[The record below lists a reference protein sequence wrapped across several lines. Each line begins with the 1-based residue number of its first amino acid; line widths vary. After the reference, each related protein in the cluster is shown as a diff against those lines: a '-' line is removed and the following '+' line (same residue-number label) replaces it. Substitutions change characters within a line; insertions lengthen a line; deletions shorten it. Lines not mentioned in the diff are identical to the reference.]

1 MAGFAMDLGDEG
13 TAYEKGV
20 NAPSASA
27 SAAAAQGMA
36 NLTKGL
42 FGAMD
47 AYSKAQTR
55 GKPTEASLNKAG
67 FANFVTQLDKLKG
80 VTDPTR
86 LKAGINSAVSS
97 YESLGFQLGDGE
109 ADAVFRRTGV
119 DISSLTFNPAMAA
132 AEAANKQLIENPAY
146 MFLAEQKLSQ
156 SGKPFTSQDVATIA
170 LNDMKTSEAA
180 ALYITSASNI
190 DKMEFQESYMP
201 HANKILQNIR
211 AIALVG
217 LQAEIAGGDVS
228 PESMVQ
234 LRTSFDIAKSQLTRP
249 LNITADEFSP
259 VKSQIDTLDSLLGR
273 LETYDKDMLTAE
285 TMAAMEPISAALLKQ
300 AKVLGKTDPQLAQAL
315 LSDKVDWSSYVAG
328 KWPEILKTL
337 EKTETK
343 DTVYTNLNVFG
354 LDEPEVGAAVILHNN
369 EELEIATDRSDKDR
383 LNAINNAFDFKVK
396 LTEPVNLNQPEHRDS
411 FLNGVGQATV
421 NVSTSNKLLS
431 KETMDVL
438 YANDVFDKLNI
449 VKKLDPEGHTLAV
462 NQLKDALQSQSNIF
476 ATTMKGIVEST
487 VFELT
492 GIGEVKLKAEKTT
505 SPSEWAGGLFQDKAD
520 KYYGGNIYRMIKD
533 SGRALSTGERTELRG
548 KGWGVEA
555 LGRNYSEI
563 TRANDQ
569 FKTYANYWR
578 RLGGDPSAMESMLLT
593 RQEDDAAPVDTNN
606 NLTPDQNADVTAAI
620 NEDFIGVPLEDI
632 DFESNAEATPRE
644 PDEEIVVTPLDSDGN
659 STITPEVLD
668 KVEDAPNTAAA
679 LEIITTETEVPE
691 VLTQNPVQYIY
702 DQGFIG
708 LDEKDLTTQSTIVGF
723 FNNSLGKT
731 QKFATSGKG
740 DTSVSQGSRAWCGTF
755 VDHVLTNLG
764 LPRVAS
770 SDRYDRVRARKYLN
784 IGSSVNIQDA
794 ESGDIVVKKTGKQ
807 YHVGFFVG
815 TEELVDLGGKVG
827 IAEFQNA
834 LMTKGYNLPK
844 FGADGDFG
852 SETISALKKF
862 QKAEGLQDTGL
873 MDSETFKSLLGRD
886 ATVAPH
892 ILMLGGNQS
901 NEVNVSSYPSSQVQ
915 GIRRMGKVQEL
926 SQETFS
932 EITEDIQKG
941 GSVN

>member
-47 AYSKAQTR
+47 AYSRSQAR

-86 LKAGINSAVSS
+86 LKAGINSAISS
-97 YESLGFQLGDGE
+97 YESLGFQLGEGE

-132 AEAANKQLIENPAY
+132 AEAANKQLIENPAFMY
-146 MFLAEQKLSQ
+146 LAEQKLSQ
-156 SGKPFTSQDVATIA
+156 SGKPFTSQDVATTA
-170 LNDMKTSEAA
+170 LNDMKASEAA

-190 DKMEFQESYMP
+190 SKMEFQESYMP
-201 HANKILQNIR
+201 HANKVLQNIR

-249 LNITADEFSP
+249 LNISADEFSP
-259 VKSQIDTLDSLLGR
+259 VKSQIDTLDALLGR

-300 AKVLGKTDPQLAQAL
+300 AKELGKTDPILAQAL
-315 LSDKVDWSSYVAG
+315 LSDKVDWSTYVTG
-328 KWPEILKTL
+328 KWPAVLKTL

-343 DTVYTNLNVFG
+343 DTVYTNLNVFD
-354 LDEPEVGAAVILHNN
+354 LPEPEGAAATVILHNTD
-369 EELEIATDRSDKDR
+369 EIESATDRSDEDR

-396 LTEPVNLNQPEHRDS
+396 LTQPINLNQPEHRDS

-438 YANDVFDKLNI
+438 FDNDVFDKLNI

-462 NQLKDALQSQSNIF
+462 NQLKDALQAQSNIF

-492 GIGEVKLKAEKTT
+492 GIGEVKLKAERTT

-548 KGWGVEA
+548 RGWGVEA

-563 TRANDQ
+563 TRANNQ

-578 RLGGDPSAMESMLLT
+578 RLGGDPSTMESMILT
-593 RQEDDAAPVDTNN
+593 RQEDDAAPVATNN
-606 NLTPDQNADVTAAI
+606 NLTADQNADVTAAI
-620 NEDFIGVPLEDI
+620 NEDSIGIPLEDI
-632 DFESNAEATPRE
+632 DFESNAEATPKE
-644 PDEEIVVTPLDSDGN
+644 PDEEIVTTPIGGLNLDSSLDEILVSEGGFQNRPKDKGNYRPDGTLIGTNRGVTPN
-659 STITPEVLD
+659 SLAEFRGVDPNTITEADIKAVTEDEARQIFKQIYFDKPKLNQLPVNLQEAVFDMQINSGRNAVRILQKLAGMPKDKRDGYVGPETL
-668 KVEDAPNTAAA
+668 KA
-679 LEIITTETEVPE
+679 L
-691 VLTQNPVQYIY
+691 
-702 DQGFIG
+702 QG
-708 LDEKDLTTQSTIVGF
+708 
-723 FNNSLGKT
+723 
-731 QKFATSGKG
+731 
-740 DTSVSQGSRAWCGTF
+740 
-755 VDHVLTNLG
+755 
-764 LPRVAS
+764 
-770 SDRYDRVRARKYLN
+770 
-784 IGSSVNIQDA
+784 VNITNAEYADA
-794 ESGDIVVKKTGKQ
+794 RIEFYNNLVKSDPDQ
-807 YHVGFFVG
+807 YGENLAG
-815 TEELVDLGGKVG
+815 W
-827 IAEFQNA
+827 IARAN
-834 LMTKGYNLPK
+834 KYRNK
-844 FGADGDFG
+844 
-852 SETISALKKF
+852 
-862 QKAEGLQDTGL
+862 
-873 MDSETFKSLLGRD
+873 
-886 ATVAPH
+886 
-892 ILMLGGNQS
+892 
-901 NEVNVSSYPSSQVQ
+901 
-915 GIRRMGKVQEL
+915 
-926 SQETFS
+926 
-932 EITEDIQKG
+932 
-941 GSVN
+941 

>member
-20 NAPSASA
+20 NAPSANA

-42 FGAMD
+42 FGAMG
-47 AYSKAQTR
+47 AYSRAQAS

-86 LKAGINSAVSS
+86 LKAGINSAISS
-97 YESLGFQLGDGE
+97 YESLGFQLGEGE

-146 MFLAEQKLSQ
+146 MYLAEQKLNQ

-170 LNDMKTSEAA
+170 LNDMKASEAA

-190 DKMEFQESYMP
+190 SKMEFQESYMP
-201 HANKILQNIR
+201 HANKVLQNIR

-234 LRTSFDIAKSQLTRP
+234 LRTSFDIAKAQLTRP
-249 LNITADEFSP
+249 TNITADEFSP
-259 VKSQIDTLDSLLGR
+259 IKSQIDTLDALLGR

-285 TMAAMEPISAALLKQ
+285 TLEAMEPISAALLKQ
-300 AKVLGKTDPQLAQAL
+300 AKELGKTDPILAQAL
-315 LSDKVDWSSYVAG
+315 LSDKVDWSTYVAG

-337 EKTETK
+337 EKTNTE

-354 LDEPEVGAAVILHNN
+354 LDEPEGAAATVILHNTD
-369 EELEIATDRSDKDR
+369 EIEIATDRSDEDR

-396 LTEPVNLNQPEHRDS
+396 LTQPINLNQPEHRDS

-438 YANDVFDKLNI
+438 FDNDVFDKLNI
-449 VKKLDPEGHTLAV
+449 VKKLDPEGHSLAV

-492 GIGEVKLKAEKTT
+492 GIGEVKLKAERTT

-548 KGWGVEA
+548 RGWGVEA

-563 TRANDQ
+563 TRANNQ

-578 RLGGDPSAMESMLLT
+578 RLGGDPSTMESMILT
-593 RQEDDAAPVDTNN
+593 RQEDDAAPVAVNN
-606 NLTPDQNADVTAAI
+606 NLTADQNAELTATIEADSNLGI
-620 NEDFIGVPLEDI
+620 PLEDV
-632 DFESNAEATPRE
+632 DFDSNAEATPKE
-644 PDEEIVVTPLDSDGN
+644 PDEEIVTTPIGGLNLDSSLDEILVSEGGFQNRPKDKGNYRPDGTLIGTNRGVTPN
-659 STITPEVLD
+659 SLAEFRGVDPNTITEADIKAVTEDEARQIFKQLYFDKPKLNQLPVNLQEAVFDMQINSGRNAVRILQKLAGMPKDKRDGYVGPETL
-668 KVEDAPNTAAA
+668 KA
-679 LEIITTETEVPE
+679 L
-691 VLTQNPVQYIY
+691 
-702 DQGFIG
+702 QG
-708 LDEKDLTTQSTIVGF
+708 
-723 FNNSLGKT
+723 
-731 QKFATSGKG
+731 
-740 DTSVSQGSRAWCGTF
+740 
-755 VDHVLTNLG
+755 
-764 LPRVAS
+764 
-770 SDRYDRVRARKYLN
+770 
-784 IGSSVNIQDA
+784 VNITNAEYADA
-794 ESGDIVVKKTGKQ
+794 RIEYYNNLVKSDPDQ
-807 YHVGFFVG
+807 YG
-815 TEELVDLGGKVG
+815 E
-827 IAEFQNA
+827 
-834 LMTKGYNLPK
+834 NLA
-844 FGADGDFG
+844 GW
-852 SETISALKKF
+852 
-862 QKAEGLQDTGL
+862 
-873 MDSETFKSLLGRD
+873 
-886 ATVAPH
+886 
-892 ILMLGGNQS
+892 
-901 NEVNVSSYPSSQVQ
+901 
-915 GIRRMGKVQEL
+915 
-926 SQETFS
+926 
-932 EITEDIQKG
+932 ITRANKYR
-941 GSVN
+941 NK

>member
-47 AYSKAQTR
+47 AYSRSQAR

-86 LKAGINSAVSS
+86 LKAGINSAISS
-97 YESLGFQLGDGE
+97 YESLGFQLGEGE
-109 ADAVFRRTGV
+109 ADAVRRRTGV

-132 AEAANKQLIENPAY
+132 AEAANKQLIENPAFMY
-146 MFLAEQKLSQ
+146 LAEQKLSQ
-156 SGKPFTSQDVATIA
+156 SGKPFTSQDVATTA
-170 LNDMKTSEAA
+170 LNDMKASEAA

-190 DKMEFQESYMP
+190 SKMEFQESYMP
-201 HANKILQNIR
+201 HANKVLQNIR

-249 LNITADEFSP
+249 LNISADEFSP
-259 VKSQIDTLDSLLGR
+259 VKSQIDTLDALLGR

-285 TMAAMEPISAALLKQ
+285 TMEAMEPISAALLKQ
-300 AKVLGKTDPQLAQAL
+300 AKELGKTDPILAQAL
-315 LSDKVDWSSYVAG
+315 LSDKVDWSTYVAG

-354 LDEPEVGAAVILHNN
+354 LDEPEAGDTVILHNTD
-369 EELEIATDRSDKDR
+369 EIESATDRSDEDR

-396 LTEPVNLNQPEHRDS
+396 LTQPINLNQPEHRDS

-438 YANDVFDKLNI
+438 FDNDVFDKLNI

-462 NQLKDALQSQSNIF
+462 NQLKDALQAQSNIF

-492 GIGEVKLKAEKTT
+492 GIGEVKLKAERTT

-548 KGWGVEA
+548 RGWGVEA

-563 TRANDQ
+563 TRANNQ

-578 RLGGDPSAMESMLLT
+578 RLGGDPSTMESMILT
-593 RQEDDAAPVDTNN
+593 RQEDDAAPVATNN
-606 NLTPDQNADVTAAI
+606 NLTADQNADVTAAI
-620 NEDFIGVPLEDI
+620 NEDSIGIPLEDI
-632 DFESNAEATPRE
+632 DFESNAEATPKE
-644 PDEEIVVTPLDSDGN
+644 PDEEIVTTPIGGLNLDSSLDEILVSEGGFQNRPKDKGNYRPDGTLIGTNRGVTPN
-659 STITPEVLD
+659 SLAEFRGVDPNTITEADIKAVTEDEARQIFKQIYFDKPKLNQLPVNLQEAVFDMQINSGRNAVRILQKLAGMPKDKRDGYVGPETL
-668 KVEDAPNTAAA
+668 KA
-679 LEIITTETEVPE
+679 L
-691 VLTQNPVQYIY
+691 
-702 DQGFIG
+702 QG
-708 LDEKDLTTQSTIVGF
+708 
-723 FNNSLGKT
+723 
-731 QKFATSGKG
+731 
-740 DTSVSQGSRAWCGTF
+740 
-755 VDHVLTNLG
+755 
-764 LPRVAS
+764 
-770 SDRYDRVRARKYLN
+770 
-784 IGSSVNIQDA
+784 VNITNAEYADA
-794 ESGDIVVKKTGKQ
+794 RIEFYNNLVKSDPDQ
-807 YHVGFFVG
+807 YGENLAG
-815 TEELVDLGGKVG
+815 W
-827 IAEFQNA
+827 IARAN
-834 LMTKGYNLPK
+834 KYRNK
-844 FGADGDFG
+844 
-852 SETISALKKF
+852 
-862 QKAEGLQDTGL
+862 
-873 MDSETFKSLLGRD
+873 
-886 ATVAPH
+886 
-892 ILMLGGNQS
+892 
-901 NEVNVSSYPSSQVQ
+901 
-915 GIRRMGKVQEL
+915 
-926 SQETFS
+926 
-932 EITEDIQKG
+932 
-941 GSVN
+941 

>member
-47 AYSKAQTR
+47 AYSRSQAR

-86 LKAGINSAVSS
+86 LKAGINSAISS
-97 YESLGFQLGDGE
+97 YESLGFQLGEGE

-132 AEAANKQLIENPAY
+132 AEAANKQLIENPAFMY
-146 MFLAEQKLSQ
+146 LAEQKLSQ
-156 SGKPFTSQDVATIA
+156 SGKPFTSQDVATTA
-170 LNDMKTSEAA
+170 LNDMKASEAA

-190 DKMEFQESYMP
+190 SKMEFQESYMP
-201 HANKILQNIR
+201 HANKVLQNIR

-249 LNITADEFSP
+249 LNISADEFSP
-259 VKSQIDTLDSLLGR
+259 VKSQIDTLDALLGR

-285 TMAAMEPISAALLKQ
+285 TMEAMEPISAALLKQ
-300 AKVLGKTDPQLAQAL
+300 AKELGKTDPILAQAL
-315 LSDKVDWSSYVAG
+315 LSDKVDWSTYVAG

-354 LDEPEVGAAVILHNN
+354 LDEPEAGDTVILHNTD
-369 EELEIATDRSDKDR
+369 EIESATDRSDEDR

-396 LTEPVNLNQPEHRDS
+396 LTQPINLNQPEHRDS

-438 YANDVFDKLNI
+438 FDNDVFDKLNI

-462 NQLKDALQSQSNIF
+462 NQLKDALQAQSNIF

-492 GIGEVKLKAEKTT
+492 GIGEVKLKAERTT

-548 KGWGVEA
+548 RGWGVEA

-563 TRANDQ
+563 TRANNQ

-578 RLGGDPSAMESMLLT
+578 RLGGDPSTMESMILT
-593 RQEDDAAPVDTNN
+593 RQEDDAAPVATNN
-606 NLTPDQNADVTAAI
+606 NLTADQNADVTAAI
-620 NEDFIGVPLEDI
+620 NEDSIGIPLEDI
-632 DFESNAEATPRE
+632 DFESNAEATPKE
-644 PDEEIVVTPLDSDGN
+644 PDEEIVTTPIGGVNLDSSLDEILVSEGGFQNRPKDRGNYRPDGTLIGTNRGVTPN
-659 STITPEVLD
+659 SLAEFRGVDPNTITE
-668 KVEDAPNTAAA
+668 A
-679 LEIITTETEVPE
+679 
-691 VLTQNPVQYIY
+691 
-702 DQGFIG
+702 
-708 LDEKDLTTQSTIVGF
+708 
-723 FNNSLGKT
+723 
-731 QKFATSGKG
+731 
-740 DTSVSQGSRAWCGTF
+740 
-755 VDHVLTNLG
+755 
-764 LPRVAS
+764 
-770 SDRYDRVRARKYLN
+770 
-784 IGSSVNIQDA
+784 
-794 ESGDIVVKKTGKQ
+794 DI
-807 YHVGFFVG
+807 
-815 TEELVDLGGKVG
+815 
-827 IAEFQNA
+827 
-834 LMTKGYNLPK
+834 
-844 FGADGDFG
+844 
-852 SETISALKKF
+852 
-862 QKAEGLQDTGL
+862 KA
-873 MDSETFKSLLGRD
+873 
-886 ATVAPH
+886 V
-892 ILMLGGNQS
+892 
-901 NEVNVSSYPSSQVQ
+901 
-915 GIRRMGKVQEL
+915 
-926 SQETFS
+926 
-932 EITEDIQKG
+932 TEDEARQIFKQLYFDKPKLNQLPVNLQEAVFDMQINSRRNAIRILQKLAG
-941 GSVN
+941 MPKDKRDGYVGPETLKALQGVNMTNAEYADARIEFYNNLVKSDPDQYGEFLAGWIARANKYRNK

>member
-47 AYSKAQTR
+47 AYSRSQDR

-67 FANFVTQLDKLKG
+67 FSNFVTQLDKLKG

-86 LKAGINSAVSS
+86 LKAGINSAISS
-97 YESLGFQLGDGE
+97 YESLGFQLGEGE

-132 AEAANKQLIENPAY
+132 AEAANKQLIENPAFMY
-146 MFLAEQKLSQ
+146 LAEQKLSQ
-156 SGKPFTSQDVATIA
+156 SGKPFTSQDVATTA
-170 LNDMKTSEAA
+170 LNDMKASEAA

-190 DKMEFQESYMP
+190 SKMEFQESYMP
-201 HANKILQNIR
+201 HANKVLQNIR

-249 LNITADEFSP
+249 LNISADEFSP
-259 VKSQIDTLDSLLGR
+259 VKSQIDTLDALLGR

-285 TMAAMEPISAALLKQ
+285 TMEAMEPISAALLKQ
-300 AKVLGKTDPQLAQAL
+300 AKELGKTDPILAQAL
-315 LSDKVDWSSYVAG
+315 LSDKVDWSTYVAG

-354 LDEPEVGAAVILHNN
+354 LDEPEAGDTVILHNTD
-369 EELEIATDRSDKDR
+369 EIESATDRSDEDR

-396 LTEPVNLNQPEHRDS
+396 LTQPINLNQPEHRDS

-438 YANDVFDKLNI
+438 FDNDVFDKLNI

-462 NQLKDALQSQSNIF
+462 NQLKDALQAQSNIF

-533 SGRALSTGERTELRG
+533 SGRALSMGERTELRG
-548 KGWGVEA
+548 RGWGVEA

-563 TRANDQ
+563 TRANNQ

-578 RLGGDPSAMESMLLT
+578 RLGGDPSTMESMILT
-593 RQEDDAAPVDTNN
+593 RQEDDAAPVATNN
-606 NLTPDQNADVTAAI
+606 NLTADQNADVTAAI
-620 NEDFIGVPLEDI
+620 NEDSIGIPLEDI
-632 DFESNAEATPRE
+632 DFESNAEATPKE
-644 PDEEIVVTPLDSDGN
+644 PDEEIVTTPIGGLNLDSSLDEILVSEGGFQNRPKDKGNYRPDGTLIGTNRGVTPN
-659 STITPEVLD
+659 SLAEFRGVDPNTITEADIKAVTEDEARQIFKQLYFDKPKLNQLPVNLQEAVFDMQINSGRNAVRILQKLAGMPKDKRDGYVGPETL
-668 KVEDAPNTAAA
+668 KA
-679 LEIITTETEVPE
+679 L
-691 VLTQNPVQYIY
+691 
-702 DQGFIG
+702 QG
-708 LDEKDLTTQSTIVGF
+708 
-723 FNNSLGKT
+723 
-731 QKFATSGKG
+731 
-740 DTSVSQGSRAWCGTF
+740 
-755 VDHVLTNLG
+755 
-764 LPRVAS
+764 
-770 SDRYDRVRARKYLN
+770 
-784 IGSSVNIQDA
+784 VNITNAEYADA
-794 ESGDIVVKKTGKQ
+794 RIEFYNNLVKSDPDQ
-807 YHVGFFVG
+807 YGENLAG
-815 TEELVDLGGKVG
+815 W
-827 IAEFQNA
+827 IARAN
-834 LMTKGYNLPK
+834 KYRNK
-844 FGADGDFG
+844 
-852 SETISALKKF
+852 
-862 QKAEGLQDTGL
+862 
-873 MDSETFKSLLGRD
+873 
-886 ATVAPH
+886 
-892 ILMLGGNQS
+892 
-901 NEVNVSSYPSSQVQ
+901 
-915 GIRRMGKVQEL
+915 
-926 SQETFS
+926 
-932 EITEDIQKG
+932 
-941 GSVN
+941 

>member
-86 LKAGINSAVSS
+86 LKAGINSAISS
-97 YESLGFQLGDGE
+97 YESLGFQLGDPE

-146 MFLAEQKLSQ
+146 MFLAEQKLNQ

-170 LNDMKTSEAA
+170 LNDMKASEAA

-190 DKMEFQESYMP
+190 SKMEFQESYMP
-201 HANKILQNIR
+201 HANKVLQNIR

-259 VKSQIDTLDSLLGR
+259 VKSQIDTLDALLGR

-300 AKVLGKTDPQLAQAL
+300 AKVLGKTDPILAQAL
-315 LSDKVDWSSYVAG
+315 LSDKVDWSSYVTG
-328 KWPEILKTL
+328 KWPAVLKTL

-343 DTVYTNLNVFG
+343 DTVYTNLNVFD
-354 LDEPEVGAAVILHNN
+354 LPEAEVGAAVILHNN
-369 EELEIATDRSDKDR
+369 EEVEIATDRSDEDR

-396 LTEPVNLNQPEHRDS
+396 LTQPINLNQPEHRDS

-438 YANDVFDKLNI
+438 FDNDVFDKLNI

-505 SPSEWAGGLFQDKAD
+505 SPSEWAGGLFQAKAD

-548 KGWGVEA
+548 RGWGVEA

-563 TRANDQ
+563 TRANNQ

-578 RLGGDPSAMESMLLT
+578 RLGGDPSTMESMILT

-606 NLTPDQNADVTAAI
+606 NLTADQNAEVTAAI
-620 NEDFIGVPLEDI
+620 NEDFIGIPLEDI
-632 DFESNAEATPRE
+632 DFESNAEATPKE
-644 PDEEIVVTPLDSDGN
+644 PDEEIVTTTLDSANVDFSFIKEREGYEKSIYVPLENDGTVLN
-659 STITPEVLD
+659 KSGPTIASGFDIGQRSESDLKGLPTSIINKLKPYLGL
-668 KVEDAPNTAAA
+668 KGSAA
-679 LEIITTETEVPE
+679 
-691 VLTQNPVQYIY
+691 
-702 DQGFIG
+702 
-708 LDEKDLTTQSTIVGF
+708 K
-723 FNNSLGKT
+723 
-731 QKFATSGKG
+731 
-740 DTSVSQGSRAWCGTF
+740 TF
-755 VDHVLTNLG
+755 VDNNKLTLTTKELDIINEFAKKQEIGKLKQDWNNSASTVSFDD
-764 LPRVAS
+764 LTKEQATVVAS
-770 SDRYDRVRARKYLN
+770 VAFQYGNLATETPKFWGYVT
-784 IGSSVNIQDA
+784 
-794 ESGDIVVKKTGKQ
+794 SGDWVGAVKELRNFKDDFPSRRNLEADYLEGK
-807 YHVGFFVG
+807 
-815 TEELVDLGGKVG
+815 
-827 IAEFQNA
+827 
-834 LMTKGYNLPK
+834 
-844 FGADGDFG
+844 
-852 SETISALKKF
+852 
-862 QKAEGLQDTGL
+862 
-873 MDSETFKSLLGRD
+873 
-886 ATVAPH
+886 
-892 ILMLGGNQS
+892 
-901 NEVNVSSYPSSQVQ
+901 
-915 GIRRMGKVQEL
+915 
-926 SQETFS
+926 
-932 EITEDIQKG
+932 
-941 GSVN
+941 

>member
-47 AYSKAQTR
+47 AYSRSQAR

-86 LKAGINSAVSS
+86 LKAGINSAISS
-97 YESLGFQLGDGE
+97 YESLGFQLGEGE
-109 ADAVFRRTGV
+109 ADAVRRRTGV

-132 AEAANKQLIENPAY
+132 AEAANKQLIENPAFMY
-146 MFLAEQKLSQ
+146 LAEQKLSQ
-156 SGKPFTSQDVATIA
+156 SGKPFTSQDVATTA
-170 LNDMKTSEAA
+170 LNDMKASEAA

-190 DKMEFQESYMP
+190 SKMEFQESYMP
-201 HANKILQNIR
+201 HANKVLQNIR

-249 LNITADEFSP
+249 LNISADEFSP
-259 VKSQIDTLDSLLGR
+259 VKSQIDTLDALLGR

-285 TMAAMEPISAALLKQ
+285 TMEAMEPISAALLKQ
-300 AKVLGKTDPQLAQAL
+300 AKELGKTDPILAQAL
-315 LSDKVDWSSYVAG
+315 LSDKVDWSTYVAG

-343 DTVYTNLNVFG
+343 DTVYTNLNVFD
-354 LDEPEVGAAVILHNN
+354 LPEPEGAAATVILHNTD
-369 EELEIATDRSDKDR
+369 EIESATDRSDEDR

-396 LTEPVNLNQPEHRDS
+396 LTQPINLNQPEHRDS

-438 YANDVFDKLNI
+438 FDNDVFDKLNI

-462 NQLKDALQSQSNIF
+462 NQLKDALQAQSNIF

-492 GIGEVKLKAEKTT
+492 GIGEVKLKAERTT

-548 KGWGVEA
+548 RGWGVEA

-563 TRANDQ
+563 TRANNQ

-578 RLGGDPSAMESMLLT
+578 RLGGDPSTMESMILT
-593 RQEDDAAPVDTNN
+593 RQEDDAAPVATNN
-606 NLTPDQNADVTAAI
+606 NLTADQNADVTAAI
-620 NEDFIGVPLEDI
+620 NEDSIGIPLEDI
-632 DFESNAEATPRE
+632 DFESNAEATPKE
-644 PDEEIVVTPLDSDGN
+644 PDEEIVTTPIGGLNLDSSLDEILVSEGGFQNRPKDKGNYRPDGTLIGTNRGVTPN
-659 STITPEVLD
+659 SLAEFRGVDPNTITEADIKAVTEDEARQIFKQIYFDKPKLNQLPVNLQEAVFDMQINSGRNAVRILQKLAGMPKDKRDGYVGPETL
-668 KVEDAPNTAAA
+668 KA
-679 LEIITTETEVPE
+679 L
-691 VLTQNPVQYIY
+691 
-702 DQGFIG
+702 QG
-708 LDEKDLTTQSTIVGF
+708 
-723 FNNSLGKT
+723 
-731 QKFATSGKG
+731 
-740 DTSVSQGSRAWCGTF
+740 
-755 VDHVLTNLG
+755 
-764 LPRVAS
+764 
-770 SDRYDRVRARKYLN
+770 
-784 IGSSVNIQDA
+784 VNITNAEYADA
-794 ESGDIVVKKTGKQ
+794 RIEFYNNLVKSDPDQ
-807 YHVGFFVG
+807 YGENLAG
-815 TEELVDLGGKVG
+815 W
-827 IAEFQNA
+827 IARAN
-834 LMTKGYNLPK
+834 KYRNK
-844 FGADGDFG
+844 
-852 SETISALKKF
+852 
-862 QKAEGLQDTGL
+862 
-873 MDSETFKSLLGRD
+873 
-886 ATVAPH
+886 
-892 ILMLGGNQS
+892 
-901 NEVNVSSYPSSQVQ
+901 
-915 GIRRMGKVQEL
+915 
-926 SQETFS
+926 
-932 EITEDIQKG
+932 
-941 GSVN
+941 

>member
-20 NAPSASA
+20 NAPSANA

-42 FGAMD
+42 FGAMG
-47 AYSKAQTR
+47 AYSRAQAS

-67 FANFVTQLDKLKG
+67 FSNFVTQLDKLKG

-86 LKAGINSAVSS
+86 LKAGINSAISS
-97 YESLGFQLGDGE
+97 YESLGFQLGDPE

-146 MFLAEQKLSQ
+146 MYLAEQKLNQ

-170 LNDMKTSEAA
+170 LNDMKASEAA

-190 DKMEFQESYMP
+190 SKMEFQESYMP
-201 HANKILQNIR
+201 HANKVLQNIR

-249 LNITADEFSP
+249 NNITADEFSP
-259 VKSQIDTLDSLLGR
+259 VKSQIDTLDALLGR

-285 TMAAMEPISAALLKQ
+285 TMAAMEPISAALIKQ
-300 AKVLGKTDPQLAQAL
+300 AKELGKTDPILAQAL

-337 EKTETK
+337 EKTNTE

-354 LDEPEVGAAVILHNN
+354 LDEPEGAGAAVILHNN
-369 EELEIATDRSDKDR
+369 DEIEAATDRSDNDR

-396 LTEPVNLNQPEHRDS
+396 LTQPVNLNQPEHRDS

-438 YANDVFDKLNI
+438 FDNDVFDKLNI
-449 VKKLDPEGHTLAV
+449 VKKLDPEGHSLAV
-462 NQLKDALQSQSNIF
+462 NQLKDALQAQSNIF

-492 GIGEVKLKAEKTT
+492 GIGEVKLKAERTT

-548 KGWGVEA
+548 RGWGVEA

-563 TRANDQ
+563 TRANNQ

-578 RLGGDPSAMESMLLT
+578 RLGGDPSTMESMILT
-593 RQEDDAAPVDTNN
+593 RQEDDAAPVATNN
-606 NLTPDQNADVTAAI
+606 NLTSDQNAAVTATIEADSNLGI
-620 NEDFIGVPLEDI
+620 PLEDV
-632 DFESNAEATPRE
+632 DFESNAEATPKE
-644 PDEEIVVTPLDSDGN
+644 PDEEIVTTPIGGLDLDSSLDEILVSEGGFQNRPKDRGNYRPDGTLIGTNRGVTPN
-659 STITPEVLD
+659 SLAEFRGVDPNTITEADIKAVTEDEARQIFKQLYFDKPKLNQLPVNLQEAVFDMQINSRRNAIRILQKLAGMPKDKRDGYVGPETLKALQGVNITNAD
-668 KVEDAPNTAAA
+668 YADARI
-679 LEIITTETEVPE
+679 E
-691 VLTQNPVQYIY
+691 YY
-702 DQGFIG
+702 
-708 LDEKDLTTQSTIVGF
+708 
-723 FNNSLGKT
+723 
-731 QKFATSGKG
+731 
-740 DTSVSQGSRAWCGTF
+740 
-755 VDHVLTNLG
+755 TNLAKSNPDQYG
-764 LPRVAS
+764 ESLAGWIA
-770 SDRYDRVRARKYLN
+770 RANKYRN
-784 IGSSVNIQDA
+784 
-794 ESGDIVVKKTGKQ
+794 K
-807 YHVGFFVG
+807 
-815 TEELVDLGGKVG
+815 
-827 IAEFQNA
+827 
-834 LMTKGYNLPK
+834 
-844 FGADGDFG
+844 
-852 SETISALKKF
+852 
-862 QKAEGLQDTGL
+862 
-873 MDSETFKSLLGRD
+873 
-886 ATVAPH
+886 
-892 ILMLGGNQS
+892 
-901 NEVNVSSYPSSQVQ
+901 
-915 GIRRMGKVQEL
+915 
-926 SQETFS
+926 
-932 EITEDIQKG
+932 
-941 GSVN
+941 

>member
-1 MAGFAMDLGDEG
+1 MAGFAIDLGDEG

-20 NAPSASA
+20 NAPSAKA

-42 FGAMD
+42 FGAMG
-47 AYSKAQTR
+47 AYSRAQAS

-67 FANFVTQLDKLKG
+67 FSNFVTQLDKLKG

-86 LKAGINSAVSS
+86 LKAGINSAISS

-146 MFLAEQKLSQ
+146 MYLAEQKLNQ
-156 SGKPFTSQDVATIA
+156 SGKPFTSQDVATTA
-170 LNDMKTSEAA
+170 LNDMKASEAA

-190 DKMEFQESYMP
+190 SKMEFQESYMP
-201 HANKILQNIR
+201 HANKVLQNIR

-249 LNITADEFSP
+249 LNISADEFSP
-259 VKSQIDTLDSLLGR
+259 VKSQIDTLDALLGR

-285 TMAAMEPISAALLKQ
+285 TMEAMQPISTALLKQ
-300 AKVLGKTDPQLAQAL
+300 AKELGKTDPVLAQAL

-354 LDEPEVGAAVILHNN
+354 TDEPEVGAAVILHNAV
-369 EELEIATDRSDKDR
+369 EIEAATDRNDKDR
-383 LNAINNAFDFKVK
+383 LNAIHNAFDFKVK
-396 LTEPVNLNQPEHRDS
+396 LTQPLNINQPEHRDS
-411 FLNGVGQATV
+411 FLNGIGQATV

-431 KETMDVL
+431 KETMDTL
-438 YANDVFDKLNI
+438 FDNDVFDKLNI
-449 VKKLDPEGHTLAV
+449 VKKLDPESHTLAV
-462 NQLKDALQSQSNIF
+462 NQLKDALQAQSNIF

-492 GIGEVKLKAEKTT
+492 GIGEVKLKAERTT

-548 KGWGVEA
+548 RGWGVQA

-563 TRANDQ
+563 TRANNQ

-578 RLGGDPSAMESMLLT
+578 RLGGDPSTMESMILT
-593 RQEDDAAPVDTNN
+593 RQEESSDAE
-606 NLTPDQNADVTAAI
+606 L
-620 NEDFIGVPLEDI
+620 IGEAVRQGDELRSL
-632 DFESNAEATPRE
+632 SNAEATPAE
-644 PDEEIVVTPLDSDGN
+644 PSGEIVVTPLDSANVDFSFIKEREGFEKSMGVPTDDNGDVLGKSGPTIASGFDLGQRNEADLAGLPIELVNKLKPYLGLTGDAAKLFVDNNKLTLTTKELDTINEFAKSKEIGKLKQAWNSSNSSVQFEDLTKEQATAVASVAFQYGN
-659 STITPEVLD
+659 LATETPKFWGYVTSGD
-668 KVEDAPNTAAA
+668 WAAA
-679 LEIITTETEVPE
+679 AKELR
-691 VLTQNPVQYIY
+691 N
-702 DQGFIG
+702 F
-708 LDEKDLTTQSTIVGF
+708 
-723 FNNSLGKT
+723 
-731 QKFATSGKG
+731 G
-740 DTSVSQGSRAWCGTF
+740 D
-755 VDHVLTNLG
+755 
-764 LPRVAS
+764 
-770 SDRYDRVRARKYLN
+770 K
-784 IGSSVNIQDA
+784 
-794 ESGDIVVKKTGKQ
+794 
-807 YHVGFFVG
+807 
-815 TEELVDLGGKVG
+815 
-827 IAEFQNA
+827 
-834 LMTKGYNLPK
+834 
-844 FGADGDFG
+844 
-852 SETISALKKF
+852 
-862 QKAEGLQDTGL
+862 
-873 MDSETFKSLLGRD
+873 
-886 ATVAPH
+886 
-892 ILMLGGNQS
+892 
-901 NEVNVSSYPSSQVQ
+901 YPS
-915 GIRRMGKVQEL
+915 RRKLEANYLEGK
-926 SQETFS
+926 
-932 EITEDIQKG
+932 
-941 GSVN
+941 

>member
-20 NAPSASA
+20 NAPSANA

-42 FGAMD
+42 FGAMG
-47 AYSKAQTR
+47 AYSRAQAR

-86 LKAGINSAVSS
+86 LKAGINSAISS
-97 YESLGFQLGDGE
+97 YESLGFQLGDPE

-146 MFLAEQKLSQ
+146 MYLAEQKLNQ

-170 LNDMKTSEAA
+170 LNDMKASEAA

-190 DKMEFQESYMP
+190 SKMEFQESYMP
-201 HANKILQNIR
+201 HANKVLQNIR

-249 LNITADEFSP
+249 NNITADEFSP
-259 VKSQIDTLDSLLGR
+259 VKSQIDTLDALLGR

-285 TMAAMEPISAALLKQ
+285 TMAAMEPISAALIKQ
-300 AKVLGKTDPQLAQAL
+300 AKELGKTDPILAQAL

-337 EKTETK
+337 EKTNTE

-354 LDEPEVGAAVILHNN
+354 LDEPEGAGAAVILHNN
-369 EELEIATDRSDKDR
+369 DEIEAATDRSDNDR

-396 LTEPVNLNQPEHRDS
+396 LTQPVNLNQPEHRDS

-438 YANDVFDKLNI
+438 FDNDVFDKLNI
-449 VKKLDPEGHTLAV
+449 VKKLDPEGHSLAV
-462 NQLKDALQSQSNIF
+462 NQLKDALQAQSNIF

-492 GIGEVKLKAEKTT
+492 GIGEVKLKAERTT

-548 KGWGVEA
+548 RGWGVEA

-563 TRANDQ
+563 TRANNQ

-578 RLGGDPSAMESMLLT
+578 RLGGDPSTMESMILT
-593 RQEDDAAPVDTNN
+593 RQEDDAAPVATNN
-606 NLTPDQNADVTAAI
+606 NLTSDQNDAVTATIEADSNLGI
-620 NEDFIGVPLEDI
+620 PLEDV
-632 DFESNAEATPRE
+632 DFESNAEATPKE
-644 PDEEIVVTPLDSDGN
+644 PDEEIVTTPIGGLNLDSSLDEILVSEGGFQNRPKDRGNYRPDGTLIGTNRGVTPN
-659 STITPEVLD
+659 SLAEFRGVDPNTITEADIKAVTEDEARQIFKQLYFDKPKLNQLPVNLQEAVFDMQVNSGRNAVRILQKLAGMPKDKRDGYVGPETL
-668 KVEDAPNTAAA
+668 KA
-679 LEIITTETEVPE
+679 I
-691 VLTQNPVQYIY
+691 
-702 DQGFIG
+702 QG
-708 LDEKDLTTQSTIVGF
+708 
-723 FNNSLGKT
+723 
-731 QKFATSGKG
+731 
-740 DTSVSQGSRAWCGTF
+740 
-755 VDHVLTNLG
+755 
-764 LPRVAS
+764 
-770 SDRYDRVRARKYLN
+770 
-784 IGSSVNIQDA
+784 VNITNAEYADA
-794 ESGDIVVKKTGKQ
+794 RIEYYNNLVKSNPDQYGESLAGW
-807 YHVGFFVG
+807 
-815 TEELVDLGGKVG
+815 
-827 IAEFQNA
+827 IARAN
-834 LMTKGYNLPK
+834 KYRNK
-844 FGADGDFG
+844 
-852 SETISALKKF
+852 
-862 QKAEGLQDTGL
+862 
-873 MDSETFKSLLGRD
+873 
-886 ATVAPH
+886 
-892 ILMLGGNQS
+892 
-901 NEVNVSSYPSSQVQ
+901 
-915 GIRRMGKVQEL
+915 
-926 SQETFS
+926 
-932 EITEDIQKG
+932 
-941 GSVN
+941 

>member
-47 AYSKAQTR
+47 AYSRSQAR

-67 FANFVTQLDKLKG
+67 FSNFVTQLDKLKG

-86 LKAGINSAVSS
+86 LKAGINSAISS
-97 YESLGFQLGDGE
+97 YESLGFQLGEGE

-132 AEAANKQLIENPAY
+132 AEAANKQLIENPAFMY
-146 MFLAEQKLSQ
+146 LAEQKLSQ
-156 SGKPFTSQDVATIA
+156 SGKPFTSQDVATTA
-170 LNDMKTSEAA
+170 LNDMKASEAA

-190 DKMEFQESYMP
+190 SKMEFQESYMP
-201 HANKILQNIR
+201 HANKVLQNIR

-249 LNITADEFSP
+249 LNISADEFSP

-285 TMAAMEPISAALLKQ
+285 TMEAMEPISAALLKQ
-300 AKVLGKTDPQLAQAL
+300 AKELGKTDPILAQAL
-315 LSDKVDWSSYVAG
+315 LSDKIDWSTYVAG
-328 KWPEILKTL
+328 KWPEVLKTL

-354 LDEPEVGAAVILHNN
+354 LDEPEGAAATVILHNTD
-369 EELEIATDRSDKDR
+369 EIESATDRSDEDR

-396 LTEPVNLNQPEHRDS
+396 LTQPINLNQPEHRDS

-438 YANDVFDKLNI
+438 FDNDVFDKLNI

-462 NQLKDALQSQSNIF
+462 NQLKDALQAQSNIF

-492 GIGEVKLKAEKTT
+492 GIGEVKLKAERTT

-548 KGWGVEA
+548 RGWGVEA

-563 TRANDQ
+563 TRANNQ

-578 RLGGDPSAMESMLLT
+578 RLGGDPATMESMILT
-593 RQEDDAAPVDTNN
+593 RQEESSDAE
-606 NLTPDQNADVTAAI
+606 L
-620 NEDFIGVPLEDI
+620 IGEAVRQGDELRSL
-632 DFESNAEATPRE
+632 SNAEATPAE
-644 PDEEIVVTPLDSDGN
+644 PSGEIVVTPLDSANVDFSFIKEREGYEKSMGVPTDDNGDVLGKSGPTIASGFDLGQRNEADLAGLPIELVNKLKPYLGLTGDAAKLFVDNNKLTLTTKELDTINEFAKSKEIGKLKQAWNSSNSSVQFEDLTKEQATAVASVAFQYGN
-659 STITPEVLD
+659 LATETPKFWGYVTSGD
-668 KVEDAPNTAAA
+668 WAAA
-679 LEIITTETEVPE
+679 AKELR
-691 VLTQNPVQYIY
+691 N
-702 DQGFIG
+702 F
-708 LDEKDLTTQSTIVGF
+708 
-723 FNNSLGKT
+723 
-731 QKFATSGKG
+731 G
-740 DTSVSQGSRAWCGTF
+740 D
-755 VDHVLTNLG
+755 
-764 LPRVAS
+764 
-770 SDRYDRVRARKYLN
+770 K
-784 IGSSVNIQDA
+784 
-794 ESGDIVVKKTGKQ
+794 
-807 YHVGFFVG
+807 
-815 TEELVDLGGKVG
+815 
-827 IAEFQNA
+827 
-834 LMTKGYNLPK
+834 
-844 FGADGDFG
+844 
-852 SETISALKKF
+852 
-862 QKAEGLQDTGL
+862 
-873 MDSETFKSLLGRD
+873 
-886 ATVAPH
+886 
-892 ILMLGGNQS
+892 
-901 NEVNVSSYPSSQVQ
+901 YPS
-915 GIRRMGKVQEL
+915 RRKLEANYLEGK
-926 SQETFS
+926 
-932 EITEDIQKG
+932 
-941 GSVN
+941 

>member
-47 AYSKAQTR
+47 AYSRSQAR

-86 LKAGINSAVSS
+86 LKAGINSAISS
-97 YESLGFQLGDGE
+97 YESLGFQLGEGE

-132 AEAANKQLIENPAY
+132 AEAANKQLIENPAFMY
-146 MFLAEQKLSQ
+146 LAEQKLSQ
-156 SGKPFTSQDVATIA
+156 SGKPFTSQDVATTA
-170 LNDMKTSEAA
+170 LNDMKASEAA

-190 DKMEFQESYMP
+190 SKMEFQESYMP
-201 HANKILQNIR
+201 HANKVLQNIR

-249 LNITADEFSP
+249 LNISADEFSP
-259 VKSQIDTLDSLLGR
+259 VKSQIDTLDALLGR

-285 TMAAMEPISAALLKQ
+285 TMEAMEPISAALLKQ
-300 AKVLGKTDPQLAQAL
+300 AKELGKTDPILAQAL
-315 LSDKVDWSSYVAG
+315 LSDKVDWSTYVAG

-354 LDEPEVGAAVILHNN
+354 LDEPEAGDTVILHNTD
-369 EELEIATDRSDKDR
+369 EIESATDRSDEDR

-396 LTEPVNLNQPEHRDS
+396 LTQPINLNQPEHRDS

-438 YANDVFDKLNI
+438 FDNDVFDKLNI

-462 NQLKDALQSQSNIF
+462 NQLKDALQAQSNIF

-492 GIGEVKLKAEKTT
+492 GIGEVKLKAERTT

-548 KGWGVEA
+548 RGWGVEA

-563 TRANDQ
+563 TRANNQ

-578 RLGGDPSAMESMLLT
+578 RLGGDPSTMESMILT
-593 RQEDDAAPVDTNN
+593 RQEDDAAPVATNN
-606 NLTPDQNADVTAAI
+606 NLTADQNADVTAAI
-620 NEDFIGVPLEDI
+620 NEDSIGIPLEDI
-632 DFESNAEATPRE
+632 DFESNAEATPKE
-644 PDEEIVVTPLDSDGN
+644 PDEEIVTTPIGGVNLDSSLDEILVSEGGFQNRPKDRGNYRPDGTLIGTNRGVTPN
-659 STITPEVLD
+659 SLAEFRDVDPNTITEADIKAVTEDEARQIFKQLYFDKPKLNQLPVNLQEAVFDMQINSGRNAVRILQKLAGMPKDKRDGYVGPETL
-668 KVEDAPNTAAA
+668 KA
-679 LEIITTETEVPE
+679 L
-691 VLTQNPVQYIY
+691 
-702 DQGFIG
+702 QG
-708 LDEKDLTTQSTIVGF
+708 
-723 FNNSLGKT
+723 
-731 QKFATSGKG
+731 
-740 DTSVSQGSRAWCGTF
+740 
-755 VDHVLTNLG
+755 
-764 LPRVAS
+764 
-770 SDRYDRVRARKYLN
+770 
-784 IGSSVNIQDA
+784 VNITNAEYADA
-794 ESGDIVVKKTGKQ
+794 RIEFYNNLVKSDPDQ
-807 YHVGFFVG
+807 YGENLAG
-815 TEELVDLGGKVG
+815 W
-827 IAEFQNA
+827 IARAN
-834 LMTKGYNLPK
+834 KYRNK
-844 FGADGDFG
+844 
-852 SETISALKKF
+852 
-862 QKAEGLQDTGL
+862 
-873 MDSETFKSLLGRD
+873 
-886 ATVAPH
+886 
-892 ILMLGGNQS
+892 
-901 NEVNVSSYPSSQVQ
+901 
-915 GIRRMGKVQEL
+915 
-926 SQETFS
+926 
-932 EITEDIQKG
+932 
-941 GSVN
+941 

>member
-259 VKSQIDTLDSLLGR
+259 VKSQIDTLDTLLGR

-300 AKVLGKTDPQLAQAL
+300 AKVLGKTDPILAQAL

-438 YANDVFDKLNI
+438 FDNDVFDKLNI

-505 SPSEWAGGLFQDKAD
+505 SPSEWAGGLFQAKAD

-563 TRANDQ
+563 TRANNQ

-578 RLGGDPSAMESMLLT
+578 RLGGDPSTMESMILT

-606 NLTPDQNADVTAAI
+606 NLIDTNNNLTADQNADVTAAI

-659 STITPEVLD
+659 PTITLAAPLQSGFNSLTESEGTDIHLD
-668 KVEDAPNTAAA
+668 GRN
-679 LEIITTETEVPE
+679 IITLPYGIVPDKNSIKKSDGTAIDPTGTHGLKE
-691 VLTQNPVQYIY
+691 SDLADIDYSGATKFGLSRSSYSSDEQFAKAVYVEFGKQAGENYGTGFEDLSDKAKEAAY
-702 DQGFIG
+702 DMAWNAGVESTG
-708 LDEKDLTTQSTIVGF
+708 WSSVKTMLDETSKDEATQTTDNLIGF
-723 FNNSLGKT
+723 TTNFR
-731 QKFATSGKG
+731 SGKEKVNNVSVNNYPRG
-740 DTSVSQGSRAWCGTF
+740 LLKRRLATYNLVAKTGEEAADIVTTSVETNGKRTGTKY
-755 VDHVLTNLG
+755 DIRKADGTVLKSWTKPDLNETLG
-764 LPRVAS
+764 TL
-770 SDRYDRVRARKYLN
+770 
-784 IGSSVNIQDA
+784 SVN
-794 ESGDIVVKKTGKQ
+794 
-807 YHVGFFVG
+807 
-815 TEELVDLGGKVG
+815 
-827 IAEFQNA
+827 
-834 LMTKGYNLPK
+834 
-844 FGADGDFG
+844 
-852 SETISALKKF
+852 
-862 QKAEGLQDTGL
+862 
-873 MDSETFKSLLGRD
+873 
-886 ATVAPH
+886 
-892 ILMLGGNQS
+892 
-901 NEVNVSSYPSSQVQ
+901 
-915 GIRRMGKVQEL
+915 
-926 SQETFS
+926 
-932 EITEDIQKG
+932 
-941 GSVN
+941 

>member
-86 LKAGINSAVSS
+86 LKAGVNSAISS

-170 LNDMKTSEAA
+170 LNDMKASEAA

-190 DKMEFQESYMP
+190 SKMEFQESYMP
-201 HANKILQNIR
+201 HANKVLQNIR

-259 VKSQIDTLDSLLGR
+259 VKSQIDTLDALLGR

-300 AKVLGKTDPQLAQAL
+300 AKVLGKTDPILAQAL

-343 DTVYTNLNVFG
+343 DTVYTNLNVFD
-354 LDEPEVGAAVILHNN
+354 LPEAEVAAAVILHNN
-369 EELEIATDRSDKDR
+369 EEVEIATDRSDEDR

-396 LTEPVNLNQPEHRDS
+396 LTQPINLNQPEHRDS

-438 YANDVFDKLNI
+438 FDNDVFDKLNI

-505 SPSEWAGGLFQDKAD
+505 SPSEWAGGLFQAKAD

-548 KGWGVEA
+548 RGWGVEA

-563 TRANDQ
+563 TRANNQ

-578 RLGGDPSAMESMLLT
+578 RLGGDPSTMESMILT
-593 RQEDDAAPVDTNN
+593 RQEDDAAPVATNN
-606 NLTPDQNADVTAAI
+606 NLTADQNAEVTAVI
-620 NEDFIGVPLEDI
+620 NEDFIGIPLEDI
-632 DFESNAEATPRE
+632 DFDSNAEATPKE
-644 PDEEIVVTPLDSDGN
+644 PDEEIVTSPIGGLNLDSTLDEILISEGGFQNRPKDRGNYRPDGTLIGTNRGVTPN
-659 STITPEVLD
+659 SLAEFRGVDPNTITEADIKAVTEDEARQIFKQIYFDKPKLNQLPVNLQEAVFDMQINSGRNAVRILQKLAGMPKDKRDGYVGPETL
-668 KVEDAPNTAAA
+668 KA
-679 LEIITTETEVPE
+679 L
-691 VLTQNPVQYIY
+691 
-702 DQGFIG
+702 QG
-708 LDEKDLTTQSTIVGF
+708 
-723 FNNSLGKT
+723 
-731 QKFATSGKG
+731 
-740 DTSVSQGSRAWCGTF
+740 
-755 VDHVLTNLG
+755 
-764 LPRVAS
+764 
-770 SDRYDRVRARKYLN
+770 
-784 IGSSVNIQDA
+784 VNITNAEYADA
-794 ESGDIVVKKTGKQ
+794 RIEFYNNLVKSDPDQ
-807 YHVGFFVG
+807 YGENLAG
-815 TEELVDLGGKVG
+815 W
-827 IAEFQNA
+827 IARAN
-834 LMTKGYNLPK
+834 KYRNK
-844 FGADGDFG
+844 
-852 SETISALKKF
+852 
-862 QKAEGLQDTGL
+862 
-873 MDSETFKSLLGRD
+873 
-886 ATVAPH
+886 
-892 ILMLGGNQS
+892 
-901 NEVNVSSYPSSQVQ
+901 
-915 GIRRMGKVQEL
+915 
-926 SQETFS
+926 
-932 EITEDIQKG
+932 
-941 GSVN
+941 

>member
-47 AYSKAQTR
+47 AYSRSQAR

-86 LKAGINSAVSS
+86 LKAGINSAISS
-97 YESLGFQLGDGE
+97 YESLGFQLGEGE
-109 ADAVFRRTGV
+109 ADAVRRRTGV

-132 AEAANKQLIENPAY
+132 AEAANKQLIENPAFMY
-146 MFLAEQKLSQ
+146 LAEQKLSQ
-156 SGKPFTSQDVATIA
+156 SGKPFTSQDVATTA
-170 LNDMKTSEAA
+170 LNDMKASEAA

-190 DKMEFQESYMP
+190 SKMEFQESYMP
-201 HANKILQNIR
+201 HANKVLQNIR

-249 LNITADEFSP
+249 LNISADEFSP
-259 VKSQIDTLDSLLGR
+259 VKSQIDTLDALLGR

-285 TMAAMEPISAALLKQ
+285 TMEAMEPISAALLKQ
-300 AKVLGKTDPQLAQAL
+300 AKELGKTDPILAQAL
-315 LSDKVDWSSYVAG
+315 LSDKVDWSTYVAG

-354 LDEPEVGAAVILHNN
+354 LDEPEAGDTVILHNTD
-369 EELEIATDRSDKDR
+369 EIESATDRSDEDR

-396 LTEPVNLNQPEHRDS
+396 LTQPINLNQPEHRDS

-438 YANDVFDKLNI
+438 FDNDVFDKLNI

-462 NQLKDALQSQSNIF
+462 NQLKDALQAQSNIF

-548 KGWGVEA
+548 RGWGVEA

-563 TRANDQ
+563 TRANNQ

-578 RLGGDPSAMESMLLT
+578 RLGGDPSTMESMILT
-593 RQEDDAAPVDTNN
+593 RQEDDAAPVATNN
-606 NLTPDQNADVTAAI
+606 NLTADQNADVTAAI
-620 NEDFIGVPLEDI
+620 NEDSIGIPLEDI
-632 DFESNAEATPRE
+632 DFESNAEATPKE
-644 PDEEIVVTPLDSDGN
+644 PDEEIVTTPIGGLNLDSSLDEILVSEGGFQNRPKDKGNYRPDGTLIGTNRGVTPN
-659 STITPEVLD
+659 SLAEFRGVDPNTITEADIKAVTEDEARQIFKQLYFDKPKLNQLPVNLQEAVFDMQINSGRNAVRILQKLAGMPKDKRDGYVGPETL
-668 KVEDAPNTAAA
+668 KA
-679 LEIITTETEVPE
+679 L
-691 VLTQNPVQYIY
+691 
-702 DQGFIG
+702 QG
-708 LDEKDLTTQSTIVGF
+708 
-723 FNNSLGKT
+723 
-731 QKFATSGKG
+731 
-740 DTSVSQGSRAWCGTF
+740 
-755 VDHVLTNLG
+755 
-764 LPRVAS
+764 
-770 SDRYDRVRARKYLN
+770 
-784 IGSSVNIQDA
+784 VNITNAEYADA
-794 ESGDIVVKKTGKQ
+794 RIEFYNNLVKSDPDQ
-807 YHVGFFVG
+807 YGENLAG
-815 TEELVDLGGKVG
+815 W
-827 IAEFQNA
+827 IARAN
-834 LMTKGYNLPK
+834 KYRNK
-844 FGADGDFG
+844 
-852 SETISALKKF
+852 
-862 QKAEGLQDTGL
+862 
-873 MDSETFKSLLGRD
+873 
-886 ATVAPH
+886 
-892 ILMLGGNQS
+892 
-901 NEVNVSSYPSSQVQ
+901 
-915 GIRRMGKVQEL
+915 
-926 SQETFS
+926 
-932 EITEDIQKG
+932 
-941 GSVN
+941 

>member
-47 AYSKAQTR
+47 AYSRSQAR

-67 FANFVTQLDKLKG
+67 FSNFVTQLDKLKG

-86 LKAGINSAVSS
+86 LKAGINSAISS
-97 YESLGFQLGDGE
+97 YESLGFQLGEGE

-132 AEAANKQLIENPAY
+132 AEAANKQLIENPAFMY
-146 MFLAEQKLSQ
+146 LAEQKLSQ
-156 SGKPFTSQDVATIA
+156 SGKPFTSQDVATTA
-170 LNDMKTSEAA
+170 LNDMKASEAA

-190 DKMEFQESYMP
+190 SKMEFQESYMP
-201 HANKILQNIR
+201 HANKVLQNIR

-249 LNITADEFSP
+249 LNISADEFSP

-285 TMAAMEPISAALLKQ
+285 TMEAMEPISAALLKQ
-300 AKVLGKTDPQLAQAL
+300 AKELGKTDPILAQAL
-315 LSDKVDWSSYVAG
+315 LSDKVDWSTYVAG

-354 LDEPEVGAAVILHNN
+354 LDEPEGAAATVILHNTD
-369 EELEIATDRSDKDR
+369 EIESATDRSDEDR

-396 LTEPVNLNQPEHRDS
+396 LTQPINLNQPEHRDS

-438 YANDVFDKLNI
+438 FDNDVFDKLNI

-462 NQLKDALQSQSNIF
+462 NQLKDALQAQSNIF

-533 SGRALSTGERTELRG
+533 SGRALSMGERTELRG
-548 KGWGVEA
+548 RGWGVEA

-563 TRANDQ
+563 TRANNQ

-578 RLGGDPSAMESMLLT
+578 RLGGDPSTMESMILT
-593 RQEDDAAPVDTNN
+593 RQEDDAAPVATNN
-606 NLTPDQNADVTAAI
+606 NLTADQNADVTAAI
-620 NEDFIGVPLEDI
+620 NEDSIGIPLEDI
-632 DFESNAEATPRE
+632 DFESNAEATPKE
-644 PDEEIVVTPLDSDGN
+644 PDEEIVTTFINGLNLDSPLDEILVSEGGFQNRPKDKGNYRPDGTLIGTNRGVTPN
-659 STITPEVLD
+659 SLAEFRGVDPNTITE
-668 KVEDAPNTAAA
+668 A
-679 LEIITTETEVPE
+679 
-691 VLTQNPVQYIY
+691 
-702 DQGFIG
+702 
-708 LDEKDLTTQSTIVGF
+708 
-723 FNNSLGKT
+723 
-731 QKFATSGKG
+731 
-740 DTSVSQGSRAWCGTF
+740 
-755 VDHVLTNLG
+755 
-764 LPRVAS
+764 
-770 SDRYDRVRARKYLN
+770 
-784 IGSSVNIQDA
+784 
-794 ESGDIVVKKTGKQ
+794 DI
-807 YHVGFFVG
+807 
-815 TEELVDLGGKVG
+815 
-827 IAEFQNA
+827 
-834 LMTKGYNLPK
+834 
-844 FGADGDFG
+844 
-852 SETISALKKF
+852 
-862 QKAEGLQDTGL
+862 KA
-873 MDSETFKSLLGRD
+873 
-886 ATVAPH
+886 V
-892 ILMLGGNQS
+892 
-901 NEVNVSSYPSSQVQ
+901 
-915 GIRRMGKVQEL
+915 
-926 SQETFS
+926 
-932 EITEDIQKG
+932 TEDEARQIFKQLYFDKPKLNQLPVNLQEAVFDMQINSGRNAVRILQKLAG
-941 GSVN
+941 MPKDKRDGYVGPETLKALQGANITNAEYADARIEFYNNLVKSDPDQYGENLAGWIARANKYRNK

>member
-1 MAGFAMDLGDEG
+1 MLI
-13 TAYEKGV
+13 
-20 NAPSASA
+20 
-27 SAAAAQGMA
+27 
-36 NLTKGL
+36 
-42 FGAMD
+42 
-47 AYSKAQTR
+47 
-55 GKPTEASLNKAG
+55 
-67 FANFVTQLDKLKG
+67 FVTQLDKLKG

-170 LNDMKTSEAA
+170 LNDMKASEAA

-190 DKMEFQESYMP
+190 SKMEFQESYMP
-201 HANKILQNIR
+201 HANKVLQNIR

-259 VKSQIDTLDSLLGR
+259 VKSQIDTLDALLGR
-273 LETYDKDMLTAE
+273 LETYDKDMLTAK
-285 TMAAMEPISAALLKQ
+285 TMDALEPISAALINQ
-300 AKVLGKTDPQLAQAL
+300 AKVLGTTDPILAQAL

-337 EKTETK
+337 EKTETR
-343 DTVYTNLNVFG
+343 DTVYTPLNIFG
-354 LDEPEVGAAVILHNN
+354 LDEPEVGTAVILHNN

-383 LNAINNAFDFKVK
+383 LNAINNAFDFKVR

-438 YANDVFDKLNI
+438 YDNDVFDKLNI

-505 SPSEWAGGLFQDKAD
+505 SPSEWAGGLFQAKAD

-563 TRANDQ
+563 TRANNQ

-578 RLGGDPSAMESMLLT
+578 RLGGDPSTMESMILT
-593 RQEDDAAPVDTNN
+593 RQEDDAALVDTNN
-606 NLTPDQNADVTAAI
+606 NLTADQNADVTAAI

-632 DFESNAEATPRE
+632 DFESNAEATPKE
-644 PDEEIVVTPLDSDGN
+644 PDEEIVTTTLDSANVDFSFIKEREGYEKSMGVPTDDNGSVLGKSGPTIASGFDLGQRSEADLVGLPVELVNKLKPYLGLTGDAAKLFVDNNKLTLTTKELDTINEFAKKQEIGKLKQAWNN
-659 STITPEVLD
+659 STSTVSFDDLTKEQATVVASVAFQYGNLATETPKFWGYVTSGD
-668 KVEDAPNTAAA
+668 WVAAA
-679 LEIITTETEVPE
+679 KELR
-691 VLTQNPVQYIY
+691 N
-702 DQGFIG
+702 F
-708 LDEKDLTTQSTIVGF
+708 
-723 FNNSLGKT
+723 
-731 QKFATSGKG
+731 G
-740 DTSVSQGSRAWCGTF
+740 D
-755 VDHVLTNLG
+755 
-764 LPRVAS
+764 
-770 SDRYDRVRARKYLN
+770 K
-784 IGSSVNIQDA
+784 
-794 ESGDIVVKKTGKQ
+794 
-807 YHVGFFVG
+807 
-815 TEELVDLGGKVG
+815 
-827 IAEFQNA
+827 
-834 LMTKGYNLPK
+834 
-844 FGADGDFG
+844 
-852 SETISALKKF
+852 
-862 QKAEGLQDTGL
+862 
-873 MDSETFKSLLGRD
+873 
-886 ATVAPH
+886 
-892 ILMLGGNQS
+892 
-901 NEVNVSSYPSSQVQ
+901 YPS
-915 GIRRMGKVQEL
+915 RRKLEANYLEGK
-926 SQETFS
+926 
-932 EITEDIQKG
+932 
-941 GSVN
+941 

>member
-47 AYSKAQTR
+47 AYSRSQAR

-86 LKAGINSAVSS
+86 LKAGINSAISS
-97 YESLGFQLGDGE
+97 YESLGFQLGEGE

-132 AEAANKQLIENPAY
+132 AEAANKQLIENPAFMY
-146 MFLAEQKLSQ
+146 LAEQKLSQ
-156 SGKPFTSQDVATIA
+156 SGKPFTSQDVATTA
-170 LNDMKTSEAA
+170 LNDMKASEAA

-190 DKMEFQESYMP
+190 SKMEFQESYMP
-201 HANKILQNIR
+201 HANKVLQNIR

-249 LNITADEFSP
+249 LNISADEFSP

-300 AKVLGKTDPQLAQAL
+300 AKELGKTDPILAQAL
-315 LSDKVDWSSYVAG
+315 LSDKVDWSTYVAG

-354 LDEPEVGAAVILHNN
+354 LDEPEGAAATVILHNTD
-369 EELEIATDRSDKDR
+369 EIESAKDRSDEDR

-396 LTEPVNLNQPEHRDS
+396 LTQPINLNQPEHRDS

-438 YANDVFDKLNI
+438 FDNDVFDKLNI

-462 NQLKDALQSQSNIF
+462 NQLKDALQAQSNIF

-492 GIGEVKLKAEKTT
+492 GIGEVKLKAERTT

-548 KGWGVEA
+548 RGWGVEA

-563 TRANDQ
+563 TRANNQ

-578 RLGGDPSAMESMLLT
+578 RLGGDPSTMESMILT
-593 RQEDDAAPVDTNN
+593 RQEDDAAPVATNN
-606 NLTPDQNADVTAAI
+606 NLTADQNADVTAAI
-620 NEDFIGVPLEDI
+620 NEDSIGIPLEDI
-632 DFESNAEATPRE
+632 DFESNAEATPKE
-644 PDEEIVVTPLDSDGN
+644 PDEEIVTTTLDSTNVDFSFIKEREGYEKSIYVPLENDGTVLN
-659 STITPEVLD
+659 KSGPTIASGFDIGQKSESDLKGLPTTIINKLKPYLGL
-668 KVEDAPNTAAA
+668 KGSAA
-679 LEIITTETEVPE
+679 
-691 VLTQNPVQYIY
+691 
-702 DQGFIG
+702 
-708 LDEKDLTTQSTIVGF
+708 K
-723 FNNSLGKT
+723 
-731 QKFATSGKG
+731 
-740 DTSVSQGSRAWCGTF
+740 TF
-755 VDHVLTNLG
+755 VDNNKLTLTTKELDTINEFAKKQEIGKLKQAWNNSASTVSFDD
-764 LPRVAS
+764 LTKEQATVVAS
-770 SDRYDRVRARKYLN
+770 VAFQYGNLATETPKFWGYVT
-784 IGSSVNIQDA
+784 
-794 ESGDIVVKKTGKQ
+794 SGDWVAAAKELRNFKDDFPSRRKLEANYLEGK
-807 YHVGFFVG
+807 
-815 TEELVDLGGKVG
+815 
-827 IAEFQNA
+827 
-834 LMTKGYNLPK
+834 
-844 FGADGDFG
+844 
-852 SETISALKKF
+852 
-862 QKAEGLQDTGL
+862 
-873 MDSETFKSLLGRD
+873 
-886 ATVAPH
+886 
-892 ILMLGGNQS
+892 
-901 NEVNVSSYPSSQVQ
+901 
-915 GIRRMGKVQEL
+915 
-926 SQETFS
+926 
-932 EITEDIQKG
+932 
-941 GSVN
+941 

>member
-86 LKAGINSAVSS
+86 LKAGINSAISS
-97 YESLGFQLGDGE
+97 YESLGFKLGDPE

-146 MFLAEQKLSQ
+146 MFLAEQKLNQ

-170 LNDMKTSEAA
+170 LNDMKASEAA

-190 DKMEFQESYMP
+190 SKMEFQESYMP
-201 HANKILQNIR
+201 HANKVLQNIR

-259 VKSQIDTLDSLLGR
+259 VKSQIDTLDALLGR

-300 AKVLGKTDPQLAQAL
+300 AKVLGKTDPILAQAL

-343 DTVYTNLNVFG
+343 DTVYTNLNVFD
-354 LDEPEVGAAVILHNN
+354 LPEAEVGAAVILHNN
-369 EELEIATDRSDKDR
+369 EEVEIATDRSDEDR

-396 LTEPVNLNQPEHRDS
+396 LTQPINLNQPEHRDS

-438 YANDVFDKLNI
+438 FDNDVFDKLNI

-492 GIGEVKLKAEKTT
+492 GIGEVKLKAERTT
-505 SPSEWAGGLFQDKAD
+505 SPSEWAGGLFQAKAD

-548 KGWGVEA
+548 RGWGVEA

-563 TRANDQ
+563 TRANNQ

-578 RLGGDPSAMESMLLT
+578 RLGGDPSTMESMILT
-593 RQEDDAAPVDTNN
+593 RQEDDAAPVATNN
-606 NLTPDQNADVTAAI
+606 NLTADQNAEVTAVI
-620 NEDFIGVPLEDI
+620 NEDSNLGIPLEDI
-632 DFESNAEATPRE
+632 DFDSNAEATPKE
-644 PDEEIVVTPLDSDGN
+644 PDEEIVTSPIGGLNLDSTLDEILISEGGFQNRPKDKGNYRPDGTLIGTNRGVTPN
-659 STITPEVLD
+659 SLAEFRGVDPNTITEADIKAVTEDEARQIFKQIYFDKPKLNQLPVNLQEAVFDMQINSGRNAVRILQKLAGMPKDKRDGYVGPETL
-668 KVEDAPNTAAA
+668 KA
-679 LEIITTETEVPE
+679 L
-691 VLTQNPVQYIY
+691 
-702 DQGFIG
+702 QG
-708 LDEKDLTTQSTIVGF
+708 
-723 FNNSLGKT
+723 
-731 QKFATSGKG
+731 
-740 DTSVSQGSRAWCGTF
+740 
-755 VDHVLTNLG
+755 
-764 LPRVAS
+764 
-770 SDRYDRVRARKYLN
+770 
-784 IGSSVNIQDA
+784 VNITNAEYADA
-794 ESGDIVVKKTGKQ
+794 RIEFYNNLVKSDPDQ
-807 YHVGFFVG
+807 YGENLAG
-815 TEELVDLGGKVG
+815 W
-827 IAEFQNA
+827 IARAN
-834 LMTKGYNLPK
+834 KYRNK
-844 FGADGDFG
+844 
-852 SETISALKKF
+852 
-862 QKAEGLQDTGL
+862 
-873 MDSETFKSLLGRD
+873 
-886 ATVAPH
+886 
-892 ILMLGGNQS
+892 
-901 NEVNVSSYPSSQVQ
+901 
-915 GIRRMGKVQEL
+915 
-926 SQETFS
+926 
-932 EITEDIQKG
+932 
-941 GSVN
+941 

>member
-86 LKAGINSAVSS
+86 LKAGINSAISS

-170 LNDMKTSEAA
+170 LNDMKASEAA

-190 DKMEFQESYMP
+190 SKMEFQESYMP
-201 HANKILQNIR
+201 HANKVLQNIR

-249 LNITADEFSP
+249 LNITAEEFSP
-259 VKSQIDTLDSLLGR
+259 VKSQIDTLDALLGR

-300 AKVLGKTDPQLAQAL
+300 AKVLGKTDPILAQAL

-343 DTVYTNLNVFG
+343 DTVYTNLNVFD
-354 LDEPEVGAAVILHNN
+354 LPEAEVAAAVILHNN
-369 EELEIATDRSDKDR
+369 EEVEIATDRSDEDR

-396 LTEPVNLNQPEHRDS
+396 LTQPINLNQPEHRDS

-438 YANDVFDKLNI
+438 FDNDVFDKLNI

-505 SPSEWAGGLFQDKAD
+505 SPSEWAGGLFQAKAD

-563 TRANDQ
+563 TRANNQ

-578 RLGGDPSAMESMLLT
+578 RLGGDPSTMESMILT

-606 NLTPDQNADVTAAI
+606 NLTADQNADVTAAI
-620 NEDFIGVPLEDI
+620 NEDFIGIPLEDI
-632 DFESNAEATPRE
+632 DFESNAEATPKE
-644 PDEEIVVTPLDSDGN
+644 PDEEIVTTTLDSANVDFSFIKEREGYEKSMDVPTDDNGSVLGKSGPTIASGFDLGQRSEADLVGLPVELVNKLKPYLGLTGDAAKLFVDNNKLTLTTKELDTINEFAKKQEIGKLKQAWNN
-659 STITPEVLD
+659 STSTVSFDDLTKEQATVVASVAFQYGNLATETPKFWGYVTSGD
-668 KVEDAPNTAAA
+668 WVAAA
-679 LEIITTETEVPE
+679 KELR
-691 VLTQNPVQYIY
+691 N
-702 DQGFIG
+702 F
-708 LDEKDLTTQSTIVGF
+708 
-723 FNNSLGKT
+723 
-731 QKFATSGKG
+731 G
-740 DTSVSQGSRAWCGTF
+740 D
-755 VDHVLTNLG
+755 
-764 LPRVAS
+764 
-770 SDRYDRVRARKYLN
+770 K
-784 IGSSVNIQDA
+784 
-794 ESGDIVVKKTGKQ
+794 
-807 YHVGFFVG
+807 
-815 TEELVDLGGKVG
+815 
-827 IAEFQNA
+827 
-834 LMTKGYNLPK
+834 
-844 FGADGDFG
+844 
-852 SETISALKKF
+852 
-862 QKAEGLQDTGL
+862 
-873 MDSETFKSLLGRD
+873 
-886 ATVAPH
+886 
-892 ILMLGGNQS
+892 
-901 NEVNVSSYPSSQVQ
+901 YPS
-915 GIRRMGKVQEL
+915 RRKLEANYLEGK
-926 SQETFS
+926 
-932 EITEDIQKG
+932 
-941 GSVN
+941 